1 MTTPRNKKRGWML
14 MNSGLALVFLALW
27 SASSLAAVLPFE
39 VVDHKQIR
47 VMISS
52 DAKNEADDDFAVAHA
67 LMTPTLKVT
76 GLIAAHYA
84 RTAPMMKR
92 DGADSMMESYRELQ
106 RLTQVMGK
114 TTVPVYRGASGPLE
128 GKPALSEGAQQLIN
142 EAKKDDPHPLF
153 VLVLGAL
160 TDVAAA
166 LQADPTIAKKIT
178 VIWIGGMPYPKGG
191 WEYNLFNDP
200 QAANVVL
207 QSSVPLWQV
216 PHNVYMSVRVSL
228 AELAARVKPQGK
240 VGEYLWRQLID
251 FNREISM
258 TLKDVPWPK
267 SEVWVLGDNPSVA
280 LLLDDHEY
288 QYTLHDAP
296 RINDD
301 LSYGAQE
308 NARQIRVY
316 HAVDSRFTLEDFYAK
331 LALLYGQKAAQ
342 AQ

>member
-1 MTTPRNKKRGWML
+1 MIITRSKKRGLML
-14 MNSGLALVFLALW
+14 MSQGLALLLVVLW
-27 SASSLAAVLPFE
+27 SVSSRAAELPYD
-39 VVDHKQIR
+39 VVEHKQIR

-67 LMTPTLKVT
+67 LMSPTLKVT

-84 RTAPMMKR
+84 RTAPLLKR
-92 DGADSMMESYRELQ
+92 SAADSMMESYRELQ

-114 TTVPVYRGASGPLE
+114 TAVPVYRGATGPLG
-128 GKPALSEGAQQLIN
+128 GKPALSEGAQQLID
-142 EAKKDDPHPLF
+142 EAKKDDPQPLF

-166 LQADPTIAKKIT
+166 LQADPTIAKKMT

-240 VGEYLWRQLID
+240 VGEYLWQQLID

-288 QYTLHDAP
+288 QYTLRDAP
-296 RINDD
+296 QINDD
-301 LSYGAQE
+301 LSYGQQKSP
-308 NARQIRVY
+308 RQIRVY
-316 HAVDSRFTLEDFYAK
+316 HAVDTRFTLEDFYAK
-331 LALLYGQKAAQ
+331 LALLYGEKGTRAQ
-342 AQ
+342 